1 MGVPGNLG
9 PSVYFLYFPPTSF
22 SICSWSVTGTIEEA
36 EPLPRGTLNMGQ
48 DEKGQREFQGKE
60 QMVLGLKVKNQ
71 NPETQILL
79 TLPQKS
85 SF

>member
-1 MGVPGNLG
+1 
-9 PSVYFLYFPPTSF
+9 
-22 SICSWSVTGTIEEA
+22 
-36 EPLPRGTLNMGQ
+36 MGQ